1 MPRDHSS
8 EENVLSNAD
17 TVIAALRTGYDG
29 LAELVEKFSD
39 TDLTGPSGAAE
50 WDISQVL
57 SHLGSGAEIMTSTV
71 RAAFDGNP
79 ALGGDYNQSVWDRWN
94 AMTPRQRADGF
105 LEKNETLT
113 ALFESLDSTQREELR
128 IDLGYLPEPVDVA
141 TVARMR
147 LNELTLHSWDVRVG
161 RDPNATLAPE
171 AVAELLH
178 GPNNLIGW
186 ISKPAALNGEFA
198 VIQVTTSAPAA
209 ELTLHLTD
217 PVSLDHT
224 PADNADG
231 TLTLPAE
238 AWLRLL
244 AGRLR
249 PQYTP
254 SGIETTGAASL
265 ETLREVFAGY

>member
-1 MPRDHSS
+1 M
-8 EENVLSNAD
+8 SNAD
-17 TVIAALRTGYDG
+17 TVIAALRSGYDD
-29 LAELVEKFSD
+29 LAEVVEKLSD
-39 TDLTGPSGAAE
+39 AELTGPSGAAE

-94 AMTPRQRADGF
+94 AMSPKERADGF
-105 LEKNETLT
+105 VEKNETLI
-113 ALFESLDSTQREELR
+113 ALFESLDATQREELR
-128 IDLGYLPEPVDVA
+128 IELGYLPEPADVA
-141 TVARMR
+141 TVGRMR
-147 LNELTLHSWDVRVG
+147 LNEFALHSWDVRAG
-161 RDPNATLAPE
+161 LDEKATVAPE
-171 AVAELLH
+171 AVVELLE

-186 ISKPAALNGEFA
+186 ISKPAALNGSFS
-198 VIQVTTSAPAA
+198 VIQVTTSEPAS
-209 ELTLHLTD
+209 ELTLHLND
-217 PVSLDHT
+217 PVSIDNA

-254 SGIETTGAASL
+254 EGIQTTGAASL
-265 ETLREVFAGY
+265 DTLRQVFAGY